1 MGKKEH
7 VYQCCPDK
15 KCDSAVTS
23 RQASCPNFDE
33 VSLRQRHNKL
43 DRLGP
48 GGWLQSW
55 WATLATGVLLISG
68 AAVLSV
74 QRGEID
80 LLKTSIEAL
89 RAASANAPSATS
101 TPASTESQSFG
112 AATETSE
119 QEIARLKGAVSQL
132 EAEVARSEETRSAN
146 DKMRTQLARSA
157 APTFTPEEIAA
168 MDNPNSPKARAEN
181 IMCVNNLKQLGL
193 AAKTWALDNTLLPPD
208 VRSMSNEISNLKLLI
223 CPADHSRRPATDW
236 SSVSSADSSYHYL
249 APSAMDD
256 EPTRVMFLCPIHGH
270 VCLCDGSVQ
279 SAVAK
284 DHPERLVQRD
294 WKLFYQGDAP
304 PPTNPAPQPA
314 DGADSSP

>member
-1 MGKKEH
+1 MGTDPSVVRIKKR
-7 VYQCCPDK
+7 DF
-15 KCDSAVTS
+15 SVTS
-23 RQASCPNFDE
+23 GQASCPYFDE

-55 WATLATGVLLISG
+55 WATLAGGVVLMTG
-68 AAVLSV
+68 AAVLTV

-89 RAASANAPSATS
+89 RAASANAPSAT
-101 TPASTESQSFG
+101 PAAASTESQSSG
-112 AATETSE
+112 AATETSG
-119 QEIARLKGAVSQL
+119 QEMARLTAVVSQL
-132 EAEVARSEETRSAN
+132 EVDVARLEETRSAN
-146 DKMRTQLARSA
+146 DKMRTQLARTA

-208 VRSMSNEISNLKLLI
+208 VRSMSNEIANLKLLV
-223 CPADHSRRPATDW
+223 CPADHSRRPASDW
-236 SSVSSADSSYHYL
+236 SSVSPADSSYQYL
-249 APSAMDD
+249 ATSAMDD
-256 EPTRVMFLCPIHGH
+256 EEPTRVLFLCPIHGN

-279 SAVAK
+279 SGVAK
-284 DHPERLVQRD
+284 DHPEWLVRRD
-294 WKLFYQGDAP
+294 GKLFYQNDTQAP
-304 PPTNPAPQPA
+304 ANLAPQPVV
-314 DGADSSP
+314 GVDSSP